1 MGAETAHT
9 LVIQERQNAELTG
22 ILDVE
27 SYQETG
33 ILLVSSLGEIAIEGN
48 ELKIESFSVETGRI
62 RINGH
67 IGGLYYNDRE
77 KNRAGLFS
85 RRSKG

>member
-9 LVIQERQNAELTG
+9 LFIHERQNAELTG

-48 ELKIESFSVETGRI
+48 ELKIESFSVETGKI

-67 IGGLYYNDRE
+67 ISGLYYNDRE
-77 KNRAGLFS
+77 RNRAGLFS
-85 RRSKG
+85 RRSRG